1 MSNTITDLLGD
12 AFADNPD
19 KKVRAGVVCITP
31 IPYIMNDIYVVK
43 PLNSNPSSPQ
53 HQQYQLRQTTAGGL
67 ASSGQ
72 DEWALPHKDLNM
84 DSDEDLMLVKVK
96 RRPVLVISQA
106 ILDERKIDTQR
117 FQDSFWCV
125 PSYTLVDSFGV
136 PRMSKGAVENIRALS
151 YKCCFPLPFHSK
163 FNSQESVLRFD
174 RMQPIV
180 RDHLDGTEL
189 KLTDNWLS
197 YMRLWIRFYMTG
209 AIVTENEAKNNKLA
223 VELGDTRQVLME
235 LLEEE
240 RSKKK

>member
-1 MSNTITDLLGD
+1 
-12 AFADNPD
+12 
-19 KKVRAGVVCITP
+19 
-31 IPYIMNDIYVVK
+31 
-43 PLNSNPSSPQ
+43 
-53 HQQYQLRQTTAGGL
+53 
-67 ASSGQ
+67 
-72 DEWALPHKDLNM
+72 M